1 MTMIM
6 TRITILMMMMMMMMI
21 IMPYAAAFPQSGSI
35 FISLESELLMHL
47 IIYRQA
53 LFEKCPRIGLVQV
66 GRLCQHLNISTQGWR
81 VAQTRYER
89 TSLVAP
95 ESDPLALFFLLP
107 EQSAVLCASQG
118 LFIWRQGHLGTRV
131 TRYPQDTF
139 VTCLYE
145 NNEAR

>member
-1 MTMIM
+1 MIMTMTMIM

-95 ESDPLALFFLLP
+95 GSDPLALFFFT
-107 EQSAVLCASQG
+107 S
-118 LFIWRQGHLGTRV
+118 
-131 TRYPQDTF
+131 
-139 VTCLYE
+139 
-145 NNEAR
+145 